1 MDLFKP
7 KVKSIDPTPVP
18 TVDDAARSQEMSD
31 AKRKRRGRQSTILVP
46 DAQGARPAATILG
59 G

>member
-7 KVKSIDPTPVP
+7 KVKTVEPTPVP
-18 TVDDAARSQEMSD
+18 TIDEAARSQEMSD
-31 AKRKRRGRQSTILVP
+31 AKRKRRGRMSTILVP
-46 DAQGARPAATILG
+46 DAGVAMPAKTVLG